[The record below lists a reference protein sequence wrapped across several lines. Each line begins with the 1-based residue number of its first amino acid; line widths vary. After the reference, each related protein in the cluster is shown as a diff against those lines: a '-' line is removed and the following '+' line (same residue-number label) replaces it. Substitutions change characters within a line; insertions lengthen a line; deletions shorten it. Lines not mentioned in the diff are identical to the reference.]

1 MNSLNS
7 SFVKSCFLKILFFAL
22 ACLGFQNSFGQNT
35 IVEVPYSIQPGGRVV
50 FSQMPDRE
58 HLLEQIDLARQ
69 ESGLSV
75 SGLALNINIPLSK
88 FHKEKRST
96 NQQVLSLNLLES
108 GLSLSFNLHAIKLS
122 PEDYIVLK
130 NSTDSLIINLNSVNY
145 NPFLKDLEGEIKIE
159 LNDFY
164 PFHNSAL
171 ELKNFSVN
179 PQRTFLNKNNDFGE
193 AGNCQ
198 VNANCYENNLTYS
211 AQRSAVLIQWRNGNF
226 VGFCTGSLV
235 VNSNYDNTPYLL
247 TAEHC
252 ALYDGFATSTD
263 FRDWVFFFNYES
275 SGCESPSSGNGL
287 NQESLTGAEWVAR
300 SDDAGGETGSDFLLL
315 KLNNQI
321 PNAYDA
327 FFAGWNRSGLAPIN
341 GRCYHHPQGDIKKV
355 SAYYYSPSLGSF
367 GDNQKN
373 THWLVNWSSTAYGH
387 GTTEE
392 GSSGSALLDENGLIR
407 GVLTGGS
414 SSCSNRSGLDY
425 FGTMAYSWT
434 SNGSAAQNQLKPW
447 LDPAHTGYLIMP
459 PEQPTENPSA
469 LKVVP
474 NPVES
479 GNIQLVDVGNYD
491 QEVTLELFGLSG
503 QKVAFK
509 KAAPI
514 PGQGINLEVP
524 RYVPGV
530 YILQFKQGAE
540 LVTKK
545 IVLL

>member
-1 MNSLNS
+1 MNNLNS
-7 SFVKSCFLKILFFAL
+7 SFVKSCFLKILISAL
-22 ACLGFQNSFGQNT
+22 SCFGYQYGFGQNRAL
-35 IVEVPYSIQPGGRVV
+35 EVNYSIMPEGQVV
-50 FSQMPDRE
+50 FSQIPDNE
-58 HLLEQIDLARQ
+58 HLREKIQGARQ
-69 ESGLSV
+69 ESGLTV
-75 SGLALNINIPLSK
+75 SGVALNINIPLNK
-88 FHKEKRST
+88 FHKVQRST
-96 NQQVLSLNLLES
+96 NKQVFNLKVYEP
-108 GLSLSFNLHAIKLS
+108 GLHFSFNLNVSKLS
-122 PEDYIVLK
+122 SEDFIVLK
-130 NSTDSLIINLNSVNY
+130 NNKDSLIITHNSVNL
-145 NPFLKDLEGEIKIE
+145 NPFLKDLSGEIKIK

-164 PFHNSAL
+164 PLNNSQL
-171 ELKNFSVN
+171 EIRNFSAK
-179 PQRTFLNKNNDFGE
+179 PEHIALYKNSDFGD

-198 VNANCYENNLTYS
+198 VNANCYDNNIDFS

-252 ALYDGFATSTD
+252 ALYDGFASSAD

-287 NQESLTGAEWVAR
+287 NQQSLTGAEWVAR

-321 PNAYDA
+321 PNAYNA

-373 THWLVNWSSTAYGH
+373 THWLVSWSSTAYGH

-392 GSSGSALLDENGLIR
+392 GSSGASLLDENGLIR

-414 SSCSNRSGLDY
+414 SSCSNRSGVDY
-425 FGTMAYSWT
+425 YGTMAYSWT
-434 SNGSAAQNQLKPW
+434 NNGSAASNQLKPW
-447 LDPAHTGYLIMP
+447 LDPANTGYLIMP
-459 PEQPTENPSA
+459 PERPTENPSA

-474 NPVES
+474 NPVRN
-479 GNIQLVDVGNYD
+479 GNIQLVDIGNYD
-491 QEVTLELFGLSG
+491 QEVTLELFGLGG
-503 QKVAFK
+503 QKVAALK
-509 KAAPI
+509 TAPI
-514 PGQGINLEVP
+514 PGKGINLEVP

-530 YILQFKQGAE
+530 YILQVKQGAE